1 MKSLTKVLALFL
13 AVLLLLSACAA
24 EPVVSDTDTA
34 ESETEPVSAQ
44 PDSTQS
50 TGKPAE
56 SESVTVSTDEAS
68 SAEPSSSE
76 EVPVSTEKI
85 EPAIVNLGGYAVSS
99 STKEA
104 TAAGMQILK
113 KGGNA
118 IDAAVA
124 VALALGVTE
133 PYSSGLGGS
142 GVMVV
147 YDPAADAAY
156 SLDYYACAGAAT
168 ANTDF
173 VGVPGMLAGM
183 QEALDRWGTMSMS
196 DVIKP
201 AIKLADKGFPA
212 TALFARR
219 LDYSA
224 KLRQNPAFRSVRT
237 GDTVVQKELAETL
250 KLIRDKGISAFYN
263 GKIAEDIAAACSL
276 TTVDLASYHVY
287 SYDALQSKFNGY
299 RIFTT
304 TAPTSGVVTSQMLT
318 TAAMKK
324 IANPRKSPDKYLRTM
339 KLATQ
344 LGYKTRRNKLVDPRF
359 YDFNGK
365 NLVSR
370 SYVKKQ
376 IEKLLEADTTL
387 FIQPDPEKYCTT
399 QFAVIDQN
407 GMLACVTNT
416 LSDNWG
422 GYIYVDG
429 FYLNNTLSNFSKSG
443 KNAYEPMK
451 RPRTHF
457 SPVIVV
463 GDDHYCLAIGSPGGD
478 NIPKIVSQVLID
490 ILKFGVDPQTAVD
503 RGRYYFD
510 DDGLLCLE
518 AATNAEPRIE
528 QSKISQRYYFS
539 SSHVIFGCTAVVG
552 YDPEKG
558 IFAVSD
564 QRRDGS
570 DAQIETIE

>member
-1 MKSLTKVLALFL
+1 MKSLTKVLS
-13 AVLLLLSACAA
+13 LLLACLIFLSACTTEPSPSGSVGTDTEAESAATRPQDATEQAASDTVPETEPGSETDTEPGTEPAA
-24 EPVVSDTDTA
+24 EPVD
-34 ESETEPVSAQ
+34 
-44 PDSTQS
+44 
-50 TGKPAE
+50 
-56 SESVTVSTDEAS
+56 
-68 SAEPSSSE
+68 
-76 EVPVSTEKI
+76 
-85 EPAIVNLGGYAVSS
+85 LGGYGVSS

-104 TAAGMQILK
+104 TAAGMEILK

-147 YDPAADAAY
+147 YDPASDMAY
-156 SLDYYACAGAAT
+156 SLDYYACAGSAT
-168 ANTDF
+168 QNTDF
-173 VGVPGMLAGM
+173 VGVPGFLAGM
-183 QEALDRWGTMSMS
+183 QEALDRWGSMS
-196 DVIKP
+196 LAQVIEP
-201 AIKLADKGFPA
+201 AVELAEDGFPA

-224 KLRQNPAFRSVRT
+224 KIRQNPAFRSIRE
-237 GDTVVQKELAETL
+237 GDTVVQDELAATL
-250 KLIRDKGISAFYN
+250 KLIRDKGTSAFYN
-263 GKIAEDIAAACSL
+263 GKIAEDIAAACDLS
-276 TTVDLASYHVY
+276 TVDLASYRAY
-287 SYDALQSKFNGY
+287 SYDALQSKFNGF

-318 TAAMKK
+318 TAALKK
-324 IANPRKSPDKYLRTM
+324 IANPRKSPEKYLRTM

-359 YDFNGK
+359 YAFKGES
-365 NLVSR
+365 LVSR
-370 SYVKKQ
+370 KYVKKQ
-376 IEKLLEADTTL
+376 IEKLLEAESTV
-387 FIQPDPEKYCTT
+387 FIQPDPEKRCTT
-399 QFAVIDQN
+399 QFAVIDKN

-422 GYIYVDG
+422 AYICVDG
-429 FYLNNTLSNFSKSG
+429 FYLNNTLSNFSQSG
-443 KNAYEPMK
+443 KNAYEPLK

-457 SPVIVV
+457 SPVIAV
-463 GDDHYCLAIGSPGGD
+463 GEDRYCLAIGSPGGE

-518 AATNAEPRIE
+518 AATKAEPRID

-552 YDPEKG
+552 YDPKSG
-558 IFAVSD
+558 VFAVSD
-564 QRRDGS
+564 LRRDGS
-570 DAQIETIE
+570 DSQTKKTK